1 MLSFRCER
9 RVVASMRDGCC
20 CKTVS
25 AVSLGDGLRLR
36 EEFHV
41 FSTGGGRVLK
51 IKAREKT
58 MSLDQTKKSNR
69 EGNQEEKQQILKG
82 FVKEVLGL
90 MGL

>member
-1 MLSFRCER
+1 
-9 RVVASMRDGCC
+9 MRDGCC

-51 IKAREKT
+51 RKAREKT
-58 MSLDQTKKSNR
+58 MSLDQTKSLI
-69 EGNQEEKQQILKG
+69 EKEIRRRSSRP
-82 FVKEVLGL
+82 
-90 MGL
+90 